1 MSTDAFEQLIDVAA
15 PGGGSYP
22 VQRGHRRGVRS
33 PHTFDAARWPP
44 SSLTSPYAPQGST
57 TAVIGVRVDELIGPA
72 GKPFPDAYVIPG
84 RRGDELLQL
93 LMTHTQ
99 PGRHR
104 LHRLALAVEHQPAQ
118 IQLTRGPLIRPWQ
131 FAEHLGG
138 ESHQTR
144 PDLGHLLWSHEPSQ
158 DHTTGHKPGS
168 DTPNKALLDLEDGRD
183 DHRAAAVGVR
193 HPLPHR
199 PPD

>member
-1 MSTDAFEQLIDVAA
+1 MI
-15 PGGGSYP
+15 
-22 VQRGHRRGVRS
+22 
-33 PHTFDAARWPP
+33 
-44 SSLTSPYAPQGST
+44 
-57 TAVIGVRVDELIGPA
+57 
-72 GKPFPDAYVIPG
+72 
-84 RRGDELLQL
+84 
-93 LMTHTQ
+93 HTQ

-118 IQLTRGPLIRPWQ
+118 IQLTLGPLIRPWQ

-168 DTPNKALLDLEDGRD
+168 DTPNEALLAHAGWRCCY
-183 DHRAAAVGVR
+183 
-193 HPLPHR
+193 R
-199 PPD
+199 PPESVAVKASLLPVDRPRSSSPLGLRYL

>member
-1 MSTDAFEQLIDVAA
+1 MI
-15 PGGGSYP
+15 
-22 VQRGHRRGVRS
+22 
-33 PHTFDAARWPP
+33 
-44 SSLTSPYAPQGST
+44 
-57 TAVIGVRVDELIGPA
+57 
-72 GKPFPDAYVIPG
+72 
-84 RRGDELLQL
+84 
-93 LMTHTQ
+93 HTQ

-118 IQLTRGPLIRPWQ
+118 IQLTLGPLIRPWQ

-168 DTPNKALLDLEDGRD
+168 DTPNQALLVPRPTTFACPMERWRRLG
-183 DHRAAAVGVR
+183 
-193 HPLPHR
+193 LPKR
-199 PPD
+199 PT

>member
-1 MSTDAFEQLIDVAA
+1 MI
-15 PGGGSYP
+15 
-22 VQRGHRRGVRS
+22 
-33 PHTFDAARWPP
+33 
-44 SSLTSPYAPQGST
+44 
-57 TAVIGVRVDELIGPA
+57 
-72 GKPFPDAYVIPG
+72 
-84 RRGDELLQL
+84 
-93 LMTHTQ
+93 HTQ

-168 DTPNKALLDLEDGRD
+168 DTPNKALLVPGQSTFALLMVSARRMTLRSLGSVTCRF
-183 DHRAAAVGVR
+183 RQAM
-193 HPLPHR
+193 
-199 PPD
+199 

>member
-1 MSTDAFEQLIDVAA
+1 M
-15 PGGGSYP
+15 
-22 VQRGHRRGVRS
+22 
-33 PHTFDAARWPP
+33 
-44 SSLTSPYAPQGST
+44 
-57 TAVIGVRVDELIGPA
+57 GPA
-72 GKPFPDAYVIPG
+72 GNPFPEAYVFPG
-84 RRGDELLQL
+84 RGGDELLQL
-93 LMTHTQ
+93 LMIHTQ

-118 IQLTRGPLIRPWQ
+118 IQLTGAPLIRPWQ

-168 DTPNKALLDLEDGRD
+168 DTPNKALLGARTSSRTHRVHAPRSWPTRRPREEPPEAGHRDRRRAGTTGR
-183 DHRAAAVGVR
+183 
-193 HPLPHR
+193 R
-199 PPD
+199 PAPPPS